1 MMLGERGARYHSKE
15 SWKTFFPFDN
25 RVKTL
30 DSDFRRENVIDS
42 DIGLNATE
50 KRHFWV
56 GRLLMRTLGLGMSV
70 KNTLYYVHQVYEE
83 Y

>member
-1 MMLGERGARYHSKE
+1 M
-15 SWKTFFPFDN
+15 
-25 RVKTL
+25 KTL

-50 KRHFWV
+50 KRHFRV

-70 KNTLYYVHQVYEE
+70 KNTLYYVHQVYE
-83 Y
+83 